1 MGRVRTG
8 DLDTARNALAEL
20 LGVVVFVEAEAEHPR
35 LKREAFPLDY
45 CMRITN
51 QDEGQ
56 RTAPENIWKKGL
68 SAW

>member
-8 DLDTARNALAEL
+8 DLDTARNALAKL
-20 LGVVVFVEAEAEHPR
+20 LGVVVFVEVEAEHPR
-35 LKREAFPLDY
+35 LERQAFPLEY

-51 QDEGQ
+51 QDGQ
-56 RTAPENIWKKGL
+56 RTAPENVWKKGL